1 MNNNCHLISMKQFAV
16 FVLSGLFAITPVISN
31 AQDMM
36 GKTGLIK
43 LWDGLKQKQP
53 EALMPHGKA
62 PYQQA
67 IRKEKQNIP
76 AKLVPIMENEW
87 IISDGWEL
95 GTSTQVLESETSVFS
110 SEFNTK
116 DWYNATVPGT
126 VLTTLVNQGVY
137 PDPYF
142 GLNNMAIPDT
152 LAHMQW
158 WYRVSFDAPQAA
170 AGKRVRLLF
179 NGINYRAEIFLNGK
193 KVDNMTGAFIRGAY
207 DVTSF
212 VKTNGKNVLAVLV
225 SPPDNPGISHEQS
238 MLAGQGLNGG
248 QSSLDGPT
256 FIASVGWD
264 WIPGIRDRNTG
275 VWQDVRLQVGG
286 DVVIGDPQIV
296 TNLPLPDTTRAT
308 VKILVPLK
316 NVSGQPVSGELA
328 ASFEGVNIKKS
339 YALQANEEK
348 EVVFDPADFEELN
361 IKNPRLWWPN
371 GYGAPSLY
379 NLELQANAGSTN
391 SDLKKLRF
399 GIRELSY
406 ELMINTPAKGN
417 HRVAYTPVDINNNG
431 QPVFDYEKVVLVGDP
446 KQNKTIPTLYKDV
459 DEGAVFEQLAN
470 DDPVGQYLVF
480 RVNGVRVFIKGGTF
494 GMDDAMKRVSRERME
509 PYFKLHKEGHFNL
522 IRNWTGESTEE
533 LFYTLADEYG
543 MLVWNDF
550 WITTDDTVEPNNYDL
565 FMHNATDA
573 VRRFRTHPSIAL
585 WCPRNEGYA
594 PEGLEPRIAAMMA
607 KEDPTRHYHGNSRFL
622 NAINSGPY
630 GYIKDHAR
638 HYTQISEGFNTE
650 LGAQAIPTAN
660 TLRKFIAPEDQWPIN
675 DVWAYHDM
683 HHTTHFFKDFMEAVD
698 SYGKADGMDEFAKKA
713 QMVTYD
719 TWRRIIEGYNSRLWQ
734 NTTGLILW
742 MSHPSWPSMTW
753 QTYTYDYETPG
764 SYFGARKA
772 QEPLHVQMNLPDDK
786 IIIVNSTRESY
797 KKMTMT
803 VRYFSISGKEYYS
816 ESGKFDVPANAKT
829 DCFIPDIALYA
840 MADYTLVRLELKD
853 SRGNIV
859 SINDYWKNKGNLQ
872 ANQELNKIAKPS
884 LKLVKKKALGSVLSY
899 ELQNVSKELAVAV
912 KLNVK
917 DKSSG
922 EIVLPAYFSDGYMN
936 LLPGEK
942 RIVTLELPQQATKDF
957 NIIAEGFNFDTVVL
971 F

>member
-1 MNNNCHLISMKQFAV
+1 MNRDYYLITKKHFAIVALVAV
-16 FVLSGLFAITPVISN
+16 FMGAPPMSY

-53 EALMPHGKA
+53 EALMPQGKA
-62 PYQQA
+62 PFQTA
-67 IRKEKQNIP
+67 TPKPKQDIP
-76 AKLVPIMENEW
+76 ARLVPVMENEW

-95 GTSTQVLESETSVFS
+95 GTSTQVLESEVSVFS
-110 SEFNTK
+110 SDFNTS

-126 VLTTLVNQGVY
+126 VLTTLVDQGVY

-158 WYRVSFDAPQAA
+158 WYRVSFDTPQEAE
-170 AGKRVRLLF
+170 GKRVRLLF

-193 KVDNMTGAFIRGAY
+193 KIDNMVGAFIRGSY
-207 DVTSF
+207 DVTSLM
-212 VKTNGKNVLAVLV
+212 KKNGKNVLAVLV

-248 QSSLDGPT
+248 QTSLDGPT
-256 FIASVGWD
+256 FIAAVGWD

-275 VWQDVRLQVGG
+275 IWQDVRLQIGG
-286 DVVIGDPQIV
+286 DVVIGDPHV
-296 TNLPLPDTTRAT
+296 LTNLPLPDTTRAE
-308 VKILVPLK
+308 VKILVPVRNLT
-316 NVSGQPVSGELA
+316 NRPVSGDLSA
-328 ASFEGVNIKKS
+328 QFEGVQVRTS
-339 YALQANEEK
+339 YNLAANEEK
-348 EVVFDPADFEELN
+348 TIVFDPADFKELTVQHP
-361 IKNPRLWWPN
+361 KLWWPN
-371 GYGAPSLY
+371 GYGAPHLY
-379 NLELQANAGSTN
+379 NLELRAYTGDEN
-391 SDLKKLRF
+391 SDVKNLRF

-406 ELMINTPAKGN
+406 ELMIHTPEKGK
-417 HRVAYTPVDINNNG
+417 HRVAYSPIDANTNE
-431 QPVFDYEKVVLVGDP
+431 QPIFDYEKVMLVGDP
-446 KQNKTIPTLYKDV
+446 KLKRTIPTLYENV
-459 DEGAVFEQLAN
+459 DEDLVFEQLSN

-480 RVNGVRVFIKGGTF
+480 RINGVRVYIKGGTF
-494 GMDDAMKRVSRERME
+494 GMDDAMKRVSRDRME
-509 PYFKLHKEGHFNL
+509 PYFKLHKDANFNL

-565 FMHNATDA
+565 FMQNATDA

-594 PEGLEPRIAAMMA
+594 PKGLEPRLAAMMA
-607 KEDPTRHYHGNSRFL
+607 KEDPTRHYHGNSRLL

-638 HYTQISEGFNTE
+638 HYGDIAEGFNTE

-660 TLRKFIAPEDQWPIN
+660 TLRKFLAPEDQWPIN
-675 DVWAYHDM
+675 DVWAYHDL
-683 HHTTHFFKDFMEAVD
+683 HHTTHFFDDFMEAVN
-698 SYGKADGMDEFAKKA
+698 SYGKANSMEEFAKKA

-719 TWRRIIEGYNSRLWQ
+719 IWRRIIEGYNSRLWQ
-734 NTTGLILW
+734 NTTGLFLW

-764 SYFGARKA
+764 SYFGAKKA
-772 QEPLHVQMNLPDDK
+772 HEPLHVQMNLPDDK
-786 IIIVNSTRESY
+786 IIVVNSTREPQ
-797 KKMTMT
+797 KKMTVT
-803 VRYFSISGKEYYS
+803 VHYYSIDGKEYYTQ
-816 ESGKFDVPANAKT
+816 SGKFDVAANAKT
-829 DCFIPDIALYA
+829 DCFIPNLPVEK

-853 SRGNIV
+853 RRGKLV
-859 SINDYWKNKGNLQ
+859 TINDYWKNNGNLQ
-872 ANQELNKIAKPS
+872 ANQTLNKLGKPV
-884 LKLVKKKALGSVLSY
+884 LKLVKRKTEGTVVSY
-899 ELQNVSKELAVAV
+899 ELQNTSKEMAVAV

-922 EIVLPAYFSDGYMN
+922 EIVLPAYFSDGYIN

-942 RIVTLELPQQATKDF
+942 RTLTLELPQSIQGDYQ
-957 NIIAEGFNFDTVVL
+957 IVAEGYNFDTVVL
-971 F
+971 Q